1 MKILTYKHGG
11 ETAVGVL
18 KNDGSEVVP
27 VNYLG
32 CSAIDMNTFLD
43 VQNEKKLEKLDR
55 NKELM
60 QGIPLDEV
68 QILSPIPHPKQ
79 DIVCLGINYYAH
91 AEEAARFH
99 DEAFG
104 GERPVPIYFSKRIN
118 RALAD
123 GEEIDGHLDIVDS
136 LDYEAELAVIIGKDA
151 RNVKPEEVFEYVFGY
166 TILND
171 MSARNLQTSHKQWY
185 FGKSL
190 DDFTPIGPWIVTKDE
205 FKNPPALP
213 IRSYVNGE
221 LRQDSNTELM
231 INGIEKVI
239 CELTQGMTL
248 QAGTI
253 IAMGTPAGVGMGF
266 EPPRFLNSGDVVT
279 WHHDEQNQVKTLRP
293 WGLCPQHPQQEL
305 SPCTRYRKTM
315 YMVLQMGVKGNHS
328 PCGSLRV
335 KPSRK
340 NKEKKYG

>member
-1 MKILTYKHGG
+1 MKLVTYRLSGAEHVGALTADGR
-11 ETAVGVL
+11 GVL
-18 KNDGSEVVP
+18 P
-27 VNYLG
+27 LP
-32 CSAIDMNTFLD
+32 AADMNTLIETMTLADLRSAAAAAERGGAVPLSD
-43 VQNEKKLEKLDR
+43 V
-55 NKELM
+55 EL
-60 QGIPLDEV
+60 LA
-68 QILSPIPHPKQ
+68 PIPRPRQ
-79 DIVCLGINYYAH
+79 DVVCLGMNYRDH
-91 AEEAARFH
+91 AEESARYSADAFTKNSTAA
-99 DEAFG
+99 
-104 GERPVPIYFSKRIN
+104 VYFSKRVSE
-118 RALAD
+118 AGKPD
-123 GEEIDGHLDIVDS
+123 GVIPRHAGLTDR
-136 LDYEAELAVIIGKDA
+136 LDYEVELAVVLGKAARDVKAADA
-151 RNVKPEEVFEYVFGY
+151 ADYMFGY

-171 MSARNLQTSHKQWY
+171 VSARDLQTGHKQWY

-279 WHHDEQNQVKTLRP
+279 CEIE
-293 WGLCPQHPQQEL
+293 GIG
-305 SPCTRYRKTM
+305 TM
-315 YMVLQMGVKGNHS
+315 T
-328 PCGSLRV
+328 
-335 KPSRK
+335 
-340 NKEKKYG
+340 NKIK